1 MNAAVSFQIAKL
13 LKEKMI
19 KIDTLIFIKDGFF
32 IYNIEEHRIKNRDV
46 LYCYE
51 GFGIYIPDDDEY
63 QTYKISEIVM
73 WLYEK
78 HEYWCYTYTNGKIWH
93 PCIQH
98 KFGDTAV
105 LSGKIGEFNSPKEAY
120 EAAIEYTL
128 NNLI

>member
-1 MNAAVSFQIAKL
+1 MTTPVKFEIAKL
-13 LKEKMI
+13 LKEK
-19 KIDTLIFIKDGFF
+19 GFDKEVDSYYSGKNF
-32 IYNIEEHRIKNRDV
+32 YDEQIWFNYNDKTIGDSPMHRRNAG
-46 LYCYE
+46 LYSAPTIAE
-51 GFGIYIPDDDEY
+51 V
-63 QTYKISEIVM
+63 VM

-98 KFGDTAV
+98 KFGDIAV
-105 LSGKIGEFNSPKEAY
+105 LPGKIGQFNSPTEVY